1 MLAHACRVGSVRTAV
16 IRKGVPYMVKI
27 ESLHKSY
34 SNGLSVTE
42 VLRDVS
48 LRILAGEFVS
58 IMGPSG
64 SGKSTLMN
72 IIGCLDRFDRGSYH
86 LEGLDIAEAS
96 DNRLAE
102 IRSMHVGFVFQSF
115 NLLPQYNA
123 VENVEL
129 PLLYANETPG
139 AARRRAVE
147 LLEFLGLGHRI
158 NHKPCQ
164 LSGGE
169 KQRVA
174 IARAVAN
181 SPSLVLADEPTGSL
195 DSKAGSEV
203 LEMFQK
209 LNEAG
214 KTIILVTHN
223 REIAERAQ
231 RVVHIKDGVVSEASH
246 AG

>member
-1 MLAHACRVGSVRTAV
+1 
-16 IRKGVPYMVKI
+16 MVEI
-27 ESLHKSY
+27 ESLYKSY
-34 SNGLSVTE
+34 SNGLNVTE
-42 VLRDVS
+42 VLHDVS
-48 LRILAGEFVS
+48 LGISAGEFVS

-86 LEGLDIAEAS
+86 LEGLDMAEAS

-102 IRSMHVGFVFQSF
+102 IRNMHVGFVFQSF

-129 PLLYANETPG
+129 PLLYADETPR
-139 AARRRAVE
+139 AARQKAGE
-147 LLEFLGLGHRI
+147 LLEFLGLGHRL

-174 IARAVAN
+174 IARAVVN

-195 DSKAGSEV
+195 DSKTGSEV
-203 LEMFQK
+203 LEMFRK

-214 KTIILVTHN
+214 KTVILVTHS
-223 REIAERAQ
+223 REIAEEAQ
-231 RVVHIKDGVVSEASH
+231 RIVHIKDGVVSEASH

>member
-1 MLAHACRVGSVRTAV
+1 
-16 IRKGVPYMVKI
+16 MVEI
-27 ESLHKSY
+27 ESLYKSY
-34 SNGLSVTE
+34 SNGLNVTE
-42 VLRDVS
+42 VLHDVS
-48 LRILAGEFVS
+48 LGISAGEFVS

-86 LEGLDIAEAS
+86 LEGLDMAEAS

-102 IRSMHVGFVFQSF
+102 IRNMHVGFVFQSF

-129 PLLYANETPG
+129 PLLYADESPR
-139 AARRRAVE
+139 AARQKAGE
-147 LLEFLGLGHRI
+147 LLEFLGLGHRL

-174 IARAVAN
+174 IARAVVN

-195 DSKAGSEV
+195 DSKTGSEV
-203 LEMFQK
+203 LEMFRK

-214 KTIILVTHN
+214 KTVILVTHS
-223 REIAERAQ
+223 REIAEEAQ
-231 RVVHIKDGVVSEASH
+231 RIVHIKDGVVSEASH

>member
-1 MLAHACRVGSVRTAV
+1 
-16 IRKGVPYMVKI
+16 MVEI
-27 ESLHKSY
+27 ESLYKSY
-34 SNGLSVTE
+34 SNGLNVTE
-42 VLRDVS
+42 VLHDVS
-48 LRILAGEFVS
+48 LGISAGEFVS

-102 IRSMHVGFVFQSF
+102 IRNMHVGFVFQSF

-129 PLLYANETPG
+129 PLLYADESPR
-139 AARRRAVE
+139 AARQKAGE
-147 LLEFLGLGHRI
+147 LLEFLGLGHRL

-174 IARAVAN
+174 IARAVVN

-195 DSKAGSEV
+195 DSKTGSEV
-203 LEMFQK
+203 LEMFRK

-214 KTIILVTHN
+214 KTVILVTHS
-223 REIAERAQ
+223 REIAEEAQ
-231 RVVHIKDGVVSEASH
+231 RIVHIKDGVVSEASH

>member
-1 MLAHACRVGSVRTAV
+1 
-16 IRKGVPYMVKI
+16 MVEI
-27 ESLHKSY
+27 ESLYKSY
-34 SNGLSVTE
+34 SNGLNVTE
-42 VLRDVS
+42 VLHDVS
-48 LRILAGEFVS
+48 LGISAGEFVS

-102 IRSMHVGFVFQSF
+102 IRNMHVGFVFQSF

-129 PLLYANETPG
+129 PLLYADETPR
-139 AARRRAVE
+139 AARQKAGE
-147 LLEFLGLGHRI
+147 LLEFLGLGHRL

-174 IARAVAN
+174 IARAVVN

-195 DSKAGSEV
+195 DSKTGSEV
-203 LEMFQK
+203 LEMFRK

-214 KTIILVTHN
+214 KTVILVTHS
-223 REIAERAQ
+223 REIAEEAQ
-231 RVVHIKDGVVSEASH
+231 RIVHIKDGVVSEASH

>member
-1 MLAHACRVGSVRTAV
+1 
-16 IRKGVPYMVKI
+16 MVEIK
-27 ESLHKSY
+27 SLHKSY
-34 SNGLSVTE
+34 INGLSVTE

-48 LRILAGEFVS
+48 LRISAGEFVS

-102 IRSMHVGFVFQSF
+102 IRNMHVGFVFQSF
-115 NLLPQYNA
+115 NLLPQYSA

-129 PLLYANETPG
+129 PLLYADEIPG
-139 AARRRAVE
+139 AARRRAAE
-147 LLEFLGLGHRI
+147 LLEFLDLGHRI
-158 NHKPCQ
+158 NHKPYQ

-195 DSKAGSEV
+195 DSEAGLEV
-203 LEMFQK
+203 LEMFRK

-231 RVVHIKDGVVSEASH
+231 RVVHIKDGLVSEASH

>member
-1 MLAHACRVGSVRTAV
+1 
-16 IRKGVPYMVKI
+16 
-27 ESLHKSY
+27 
-34 SNGLSVTE
+34 
-42 VLRDVS
+42 
-48 LRILAGEFVS
+48 
-58 IMGPSG
+58 
-64 SGKSTLMN
+64 MN

-102 IRSMHVGFVFQSF
+102 IRNMHVGFVFQSF

-129 PLLYANETPG
+129 PLLYADETPR
-139 AARRRAVE
+139 AARQKAGE
-147 LLEFLGLGHRI
+147 LLEFLGLGHRL

-174 IARAVAN
+174 IARAVVN

-195 DSKAGSEV
+195 DSKTGSEV
-203 LEMFQK
+203 LEMFRK

-214 KTIILVTHN
+214 KTVILVTHS
-223 REIAERAQ
+223 REIAEEAQ
-231 RVVHIKDGVVSEASH
+231 RIVHIKDGVVSEASH